1 MAFMPAAAALV
12 SSLPKPTLYP
22 IACNSYNWVTFYGRK
37 GKNWGENLVE
47 NIEEFAKTGITAY
60 EPGIENLAMVQ
71 RLIPILKKNNI
82 AMPSVYVN
90 SVLHE
95 ESAVNESIKSIL
107 EIAKEVKKYGTKIIV
122 TNPSPIKWGS
132 PELKNDAQ
140 LAVQAQAMETLGS
153 RLRQMGITLAYHT
166 HDVEL
171 KAGARE
177 FHHIMLNTSAQN
189 VSFCFDVHWV
199 YRGSGNSQLAVFD
212 VLKLYG
218 NRIVELH
225 LRQSVAGIWSETFT
239 AKGDIDFARFALEL
253 KKMKLRPHL
262 VIEQCIEANSPNTMD
277 AISAHMKD
285 LEAIKTTFQI

>member
-1 MAFMPAAAALV
+1 MAFMPALASLAIPFPKSTFYPV
-12 SSLPKPTLYP
+12 S
-22 IACNSYNWVTFYGRK
+22 CNSYNWVTFYGRNSK
-37 GKNWGENLVE
+37 KWGENLAE
-47 NIEEFAKTGITAY
+47 NIAEFAKTGIKAY
-60 EPGIENLAMVQ
+60 EPSIENLAMVQ
-71 RLIPILKKNNI
+71 RLIPVLKKYKI

-95 ESAVNESIKSIL
+95 ESAVNESIKSIF

-132 PELKNDAQ
+132 PELKNDTQ
-140 LAVQAQAMETLGS
+140 LAIQSLAMETLGG
-153 RLRQMGITLAYHT
+153 RLRQIGITLAYHT

-177 FHHIMLNTSAQN
+177 FHHVMLNTSAQN

-199 YRGSGNSQLAVFD
+199 YRGSENSQLAVFD

-218 NRIVELH
+218 NRIAELH
-225 LRQSVAGIWSETFT
+225 IRQSVAGVWSETFT
-239 AKGDIDFARFALEL
+239 AKGDIDYNKLAKEL
-253 KKMKLRPHL
+253 KKMKINPHL
-262 VIEQCIEANSPNTMD
+262 VIEQCVEANSLNTID
-277 AISAHMKD
+277 AVNAHIKD